1 MGSSTSLCVGSST
14 RLCLCGQQ
22 HAWLP
27 AKQLTLWEASHAAA
41 ALRAARMK
49 RTHGGGNNL
58 APFLTVPSPTAHT
71 AAATGAGCTMCP
83 FCSSA
88 AWARTCWPSAC
99 GTQRCAAPV
108 WSLLPPALAMAC
120 CARTFGAAC
129 SPPAPYQ
136 DRLSFELAVS
146 GRMYQQAALQP
157 DLRCAAPPAPAMHPT
172 NHSDLRLPNE
182 LRPHYTLN

>member
-1 MGSSTSLCVGSST
+1 M
-14 RLCLCGQQ
+14 CGQQ
-22 HAWLP
+22 HKVVLVWA
-27 AKQLTLWEASHAAA
+27 
-41 ALRAARMK
+41 AARMAPRK
-49 RTHGGGNNL
+49 AAHTLGGQPRRGCSASCADETHTWGRQQSGPL
-58 APFLTVPSPTAHT
+58 PHRPLPHAHT